1 MFDGLESTATLDES
15 ALVPDFLAAALRS
28 ATPLLWALLGETVT
42 QRAGVVNLGVE
53 GQMLV
58 GAATAFGVVAATGNP
73 WLAVAAGALAGLAL
87 STAHAILCLRYR
99 ANQFASGLAVWMI
112 GFGLSG
118 YLGASLV
125 GQSIEGFAPLGNSL
139 SWLGPLAPL
148 SPTVPLSWF
157 AVAVCAALLGAT
169 RLGLNLRAVGESE
182 LGARAA
188 GLDVA
193 SLRTFAILFGG
204 ALSGIGGATLA
215 IDYAQTWAEGMTRG
229 RGLVAVGLVIVA
241 RWNPLLALPAA
252 LLFGA
257 GEALSLRAQAA
268 GATTSAHLLHALPYV
283 VSLAV
288 FVLSCAFV
296 RGRSAAP
303 AGLRAV
309 LER

>member
-1 MFDGLESTATLDES
+1 MIDELDPTSTLDPN
-15 ALVPDFLAAALRS
+15 ALAPGFLAAALRS

-42 QRAGVVNLGVE
+42 QRAGIVNLGVE

-58 GAATAFGVVAATGNP
+58 GAATAFGIVAATGNP
-73 WLAVAAGALAGLAL
+73 WLAVTGGAIAGLCL
-87 STAHAILCLRYR
+87 STAHAVLCLRYR

-125 GQSIEGFAPLGNSL
+125 GQSIQGFEPLGTYL
-139 SWLGPLAPL
+139 PWLGPLAPL
-148 SPTVPLSWF
+148 SPTVPLSWL
-157 AVAVCAALLGAT
+157 AVLLCAALLNAT
-169 RLGLNLRAVGESE
+169 RLGLNLRAVGESD

-188 GLDVA
+188 GLDPS
-193 SLRTFAILFGG
+193 SLKTFAILFGG
-204 ALSGIGGATLA
+204 ALSGIGGASLA

-241 RWNPLLALPAA
+241 RWNPLLAFPAA

-257 GEALSLRAQAA
+257 GEALSLRAQTA

-283 VSLAV
+283 ASLAV

-296 RGRSAAP
+296 RSRSAAP